1 MSVLVEPLAYGF
13 FRHGLAVAVLAGA
26 LCGLIGTFVV
36 LRGMSYLGH
45 GLSHAVFGAA
55 AVGSV
60 VGVGFYA
67 AAGVGGALATLAI
80 GRLTRRGVLHAD
92 AVIGVVTTA
101 AFAGGVAALAR
112 WGQAG
117 RNLDA
122 VLFGSIL
129 GVEARDV
136 AVVGALTL
144 LAAVVLLLRYRALL
158 FATFDPEV
166 ARAAGHPVDRLDD
179 LLMGLLAVTVLGTM
193 QVIGAVLV
201 SAALVVPAATAR
213 LLTDRFG
220 VMLVGSSLWGATAGG
235 VGMVAA
241 YHLDVP
247 PGAAITLVAAAGFGA
262 AVPVGLV
269 RRGRPTATP

>member
-1 MSVLVEPLAYGF
+1 VTDLLEPLDYAF

-26 LCGLIGTFVV
+26 LCGLVGTFVV

-67 AAGVGGALATLAI
+67 AAGLGGLIAALTI
-80 GRLTRRGVLHAD
+80 GRLTRRHVLHAD

-101 AFAGGVAALAR
+101 SFALGVAVLAR
-112 WGQAG
+112 WGQA
-117 RNLDA
+117 RRSLDA

-129 GVEARDV
+129 GVGGDDV
-136 AVVGALTL
+136 VMVAGLTVLATAVVA
-144 LAAVVLLLRYRALL
+144 LRYRALL

-166 ARAAGHPVDRLDD
+166 ARAAGSPVDRLDD
-179 LLMGLLAVTVLGTM
+179 LLMGLLALTVLGTM

-201 SAALVVPAATAR
+201 SAALVIPAATVR

-220 VMLVGSSLWGATAGG
+220 IMVVGSAVWGAVTGGAGL
-235 VGMVAA
+235 VAA

-247 PGAAITLVAAAGFGA
+247 PGAAITLVAAVGFGVA
-262 AVPVGLV
+262 AATGPA
-269 RRGRPTATP
+269 RRRPT